1 MNFYKELEREFKN
14 AGLDGE
20 IIPVP
25 EELKPT
31 PKDFAELDRKI
42 FERTEE
48 TRNMLFLS
56 EMYAKNSTPC
66 GNMKILTKNRTKK

>member
-14 AGLDGE
+14 AGLDGK
-20 IIPVP
+20 IISVP

-31 PKDFAELDRKI
+31 SKDFAELDRRI
-42 FERTEE
+42 FEKTEE
-48 TRNMLFLS
+48 TKNMLFLS